1 MPTDNNGDM
10 AAMLNKTVAVNDA
23 IYDYL
28 INNSLREPEVLVQ
41 LRQANVHQPRAD
53 FQIPPE
59 EGQFLQLLTRAL
71 GVKRAIEIGVFTGY
85 SSLSVALAMPPDGK
99 IVACDVSEEFTSI
112 AKQYWEQAGVLHKID
127 LRLGAA
133 LDTLNSLITA
143 GEGGTYD
150 FVFIDADKV
159 NYINYYERA
168 VTLVRPGGIIG
179 IDNTLWYGYVADP
192 QKIDIDTTA
201 IRLLNRHIMEDDRVQ
216 FSLLPI
222 ADGLTLALKLD

>member
-1 MPTDNNGDM
+1 
-10 AAMLNKTVAVNDA
+10 MLNKTVAVNDA